1 MCFIF
6 KRFLFFSVPAL
17 RLERHRSYKIFENPT
32 KIMTPKM
39 LSSVKKE
46 PMATDLQNLNA
57 MVQELGQT
65 FNNATLPVSV
75 STSTSTATSW
85 ETISQ
90 VSTQNSSISTK
101 NTIRFVSEAPNQN
114 LRALQPRWPG
124 FARAPGGQHVS
135 ATPNGYMPI
144 RAPSSIGPSGP
155 KDNPDKSRF

>member
-1 MCFIF
+1 
-6 KRFLFFSVPAL
+6 
-17 RLERHRSYKIFENPT
+17 
-32 KIMTPKM
+32 
-39 LSSVKKE
+39 
-46 PMATDLQNLNA
+46 

-65 FNNATLPVSV
+65 LNNATLPVSV
-75 STSTSTATSW
+75 SKTTSTATTW

-114 LRALQPRWPG
+114 LTTFQPGWPG

-135 ATPNGYMPI
+135 APPNGYMPI

-155 KDNPDKSRF
+155 KDNPDKSRFYNGDAAVRPPHYNYQWFN